1 VHPTKKQQSNNTMH
15 CSALIRCLAV
25 SLLIFSSCKK
35 EEIKSIVVTTPDSGH
50 TTLVINEGTFNWGN
64 ASLSAISTLN
74 SSVENNIFEAKNG
87 RPLGDVFQSIFPYK
101 EELWLI
107 VNNSQKIER
116 INSKTFASLGAI
128 SNLQSPRYALQVSEN
143 KVYVSDLYANAVHII
158 NPSTATKTGEISC
171 PGWTEEMILHNGLAW
186 VCNVR
191 RNKLFAINV
200 TTDQIVDSVEVGDS
214 PTSIVKDKNGH
225 IWALC
230 EGNLPPGETAGSIW
244 KINPET
250 GTEIIHFTLP
260 SPTNHPKRL
269 RINKEGNN
277 LFYLNGGVYS
287 LIIADTALM
296 TSPIIAENGR
306 LFYGLGI
313 HPNDNSIWVSDAK
326 DFVQNG
332 KVYQFAESGSEL
344 KNYSVGII
352 PSGFYFY

>member
-1 VHPTKKQQSNNTMH
+1 MH
-15 CSALIRCLAV
+15 CSTLIRCLAV

-35 EEIKSIVVTTPDSGH
+35 EENKPIVVTPPEIGH

-64 ASLSAISTLN
+64 ASLSAISTLK
-74 SSVENNIFEAKNG
+74 STVENNVFHTSNN

-116 INSKTFASLGAI
+116 ISSKTFASLGAI

-143 KVYVSDLYANAVHII
+143 KVYVSDLYANAIHII
-158 NPSTATKTGEISC
+158 NPFTATKTGEISC
-171 PGWTEEMILHNGLAW
+171 PGWTEEMLLHNGLAW

-191 RNKLFAINV
+191 RNKLYAINV
-200 TTDQIVDSVEVGDS
+200 TTDQIVDSVQVGDS

-230 EGNLPPGETAGSIW
+230 EGNLPPNETAGSIW

-250 GTEIIHFTLP
+250 STEMVHFTLP

-269 RINKEGNN
+269 RIDKAGKD
-277 LFYLNGGVYS
+277 LYYLNGGVYNLDIS
-287 LIIADTALM
+287 ETALR
-296 TSPIIAENGR
+296 TSPIIEENGR

-326 DFVQNG
+326 DFIQNG
-332 KVYQFAESGSEL
+332 KVYQFSGIGTEI
-344 KNYSVGII
+344 KNYTVGII